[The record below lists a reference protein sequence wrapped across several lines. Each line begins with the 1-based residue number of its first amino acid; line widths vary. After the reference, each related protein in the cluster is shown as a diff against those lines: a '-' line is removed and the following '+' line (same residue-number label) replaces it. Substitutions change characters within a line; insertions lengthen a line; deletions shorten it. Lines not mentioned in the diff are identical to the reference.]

1 MNEEWVKMAL
11 DNILTGQSELAK
23 QVNQLQKQVH
33 HLDKCLDSLK
43 LRVDDYRKDQSEE
56 FEALQ
61 KTIQSIVPNGDFDGH
76 RKDHELRMVNA
87 TRWQQWRTSLVL
99 DVLRLSLFVGGGWA
113 AHALWDSFKAVL
125 TAGGVQ

>member
-1 MNEEWVKMAL
+1 MAL
-11 DNILTGQSELAK
+11 ESILKGQSELGT
-23 QVNQLQKQVH
+23 QVHELQKQVH

-43 LRVDDYRKDQSEE
+43 LRVDDYREDQREE
-56 FEALQ
+56 FDSLQ
-61 KTIQSIVPNGDFDGH
+61 KTIRSIVPNGDFDGH

-87 TRWQQWRTSLVL
+87 TRWQQWRSGLVF

-125 TAGGVQ
+125 AAGGV

>member
-1 MNEEWVKMAL
+1 MNDNWIKMAL
-11 DNILTGQSELAK
+11 ESILKGQSELGT
-23 QVNQLQKQVH
+23 QVHELQKQVH

-61 KTIQSIVPNGDFDGH
+61 KTIKSIVPNGDFDGH

-87 TRWQQWRTSLVL
+87 TRWQQWRSGLVF
-99 DVLRLSLFVGGGWA
+99 DVLRLCLLVGGGWA
-113 AHALWDSFKAVL
+113 AHALWDSFKVAL
-125 TAGGVQ
+125 ATGGV

>member
-1 MNEEWVKMAL
+1 MNDNWIKMAL
-11 DNILTGQSELAK
+11 ESILKGQSELGT
-23 QVNQLQKQVH
+23 QVHELQKQVH

-43 LRVDDYRKDQSEE
+43 LRVDDYREDQREE
-56 FEALQ
+56 FDSLQ
-61 KTIQSIVPNGDFDGH
+61 KTIRSIVPNGDFDGH

-87 TRWQQWRTSLVL
+87 TRWQQWRSGLVF

-125 TAGGVQ
+125 AAGGV